1 MDNAGGSQ
9 ILQKVINRMNDYL
22 LNSNVQLG
30 ASYKVSEL
38 AGKNIDEANR
48 VMGEFINARSKSEI
62 IMGGSTTMLLNQLA
76 ASFGKVL
83 KPGDEIVVTDC
94 DHEANIGAWRKLE
107 RFGIVIREW
116 QINLDDFRLHLD
128 DLGKIMNDKTKLVA
142 VTNSSNIIG
151 TTIDVKEITGYV
163 HKRGALIC
171 VDGVAYVPH
180 RAVDVQKMDIDFY
193 VFSFYKLYGTHSAL
207 LYGKQELLEKLPG
220 INHYFIDEEE
230 VPYKFQPGNQNYELS
245 YGALGI
251 TDYISEM
258 ASLHGISSNLSLNN
272 KSKEFFN
279 LIKVHE
285 EELMNPIMDLL
296 NSKSNI
302 KIIGEDSY
310 SGDVRVPTISFI
322 VDGVM
327 SNEIVE
333 QVDKHK
339 IGIRYGHFY
348 AKRLIDN
355 LGLEKQNGVVRISLV
370 HYNTLDE
377 VNKLVTALDEILN

>member
-1 MDNAGGSQ
+1 
-9 ILQKVINRMNDYL
+9 
-22 LNSNVQLG
+22 
-30 ASYKVSEL
+30 
-38 AGKNIDEANR
+38 
-48 VMGEFINARSKSEI
+48 MGEFINARSKSEI

-76 ASFGKVL
+76 ASFGKML
-83 KPGDEIVVTDC
+83 KQGDEIIVTDC

-107 RFGIVIREW
+107 KFGMVIREW
-116 QINLDDFRLHLD
+116 QINEDDFCLHLD
-128 DLGKIMNDKTKLVA
+128 DLSKIMNDKTKLVA

-151 TTIDVKEITGYV
+151 TTINVKEISDFV
-163 HKRGALIC
+163 HQRGALIC

-180 RAVDVQKMDIDFY
+180 RAVDVQEMDIDFY

-207 LYGKQELLEKLPG
+207 LYGKHELLEKLPG
-220 INHYFIDEEE
+220 INHYFIEEND

-251 TDYISEM
+251 ADYITEM
-258 ASLHGISSNLSLNN
+258 ASLHGVPSNLSMND
-272 KSKEFFN
+272 KSNEFFK
-279 LIKVHE
+279 LIKDYE
-285 EELMNPIMDLL
+285 EELMKPIMDLL
-296 NSKSNI
+296 NTKSNI
-302 KIIGEDSY
+302 KIIGENSY
-310 SGDVRVPTISFI
+310 SGDIRVPTISFV

-348 AKRLIDN
+348 AKRLIDK

-370 HYNTLDE
+370 HYNTLNE
-377 VNKLVTALDEILN
+377 VDKLVAALDEIIN